1 MENPLVVQPSKF
13 VIAAL
18 FSLVAA
24 GSSALAQQQSWQQ
37 NSWQQNSW
45 QQQSPQQQSSWQQQS
60 PQQQN
65 SSAGQQPTVAG
76 LWQKTDDDTGK
87 PAGWFLFTSRPSGT
101 YEGYIAKVF
110 LRPGDPPNQT
120 CSHCSDD
127 RKDAPILGLSL
138 IRSMKQNGLSY
149 EGGNILDPRDGNI
162 YNAMMRVSPDGQTL
176 TVRGYLGIALFG
188 RDETWHRLP
197 DTAYKDLDPIIVAQY
212 LPGMTTGSTSA
223 PRHQTTTAKAGNPV
237 H

>member
-1 MENPLVVQPSKF
+1 M
-13 VIAAL
+13 
-18 FSLVAA
+18 AA
-24 GSSALAQQQSWQQ
+24 G
-37 NSWQQNSW
+37 
-45 QQQSPQQQSSWQQQS
+45 
-60 PQQQN
+60 
-65 SSAGQQPTVAG
+65 
-76 LWQKTDDDTGK
+76 K
-87 PAGWFLFTSRPSGT
+87 PVSWFLFASHPGGL
-101 YEGYIAKVF
+101 YEGYIAKLF
-110 LRPGDPPNQT
+110 LRPGDTPNQT
-120 CSHCSDD
+120 CSHCRDD

-138 IRSMKQNGLSY
+138 IRNMKQNGLNY

-197 DTAYKDLDPIIVAQY
+197 ETAYKDLDPIIVAQY

-223 PRHQTTTAKAGNPV
+223 MRRQTTTAKAGTTI